1 MQVAEVCVTAL
12 VTPESSE
19 KVVEVL
25 KTFQYIFLS
34 SSSIPPKPI
43 WKMWMQCCFA
53 SGFFAR
59 SKSYSVISLQRNTSN
74 VHKLKGTFDKLNL
87 LFVESSVFL
96 NDCSQEWIFLEF
108 IHFSED
114 TYILVGMMFQILV
127 CAIQQFA
134 WQILNDSVCSCT
146 GR

>member
-19 KVVEVL
+19 KIVEVL
-25 KTFQYIFLS
+25 KTFQYTFLS